1 MRYLLDSNVLSEPT
15 NKHPEP
21 KVVQW
26 LATYADQCLVSI
38 LALGEVERGIA
49 KLPNGG
55 RRQKL
60 TNWFQDLAEGMEKD
74 GRVIIIDRAL
84 MSFWTGVYNREER
97 LTKRKPPFVDT
108 MMAATAEMHGLTMVT
123 RNEKDFPKSLAVFN
137 PWKP

>member
-1 MRYLLDSNVLSEPT
+1 MRYLLDTNVLSEPT
-15 NKHPEP
+15 KKHPEP

-26 LATYADQCLVSI
+26 LAAHAGQCLVSI

-49 KLPNGG
+49 KLPDG
-55 RRQKL
+55 RRRRELKQWFQKL
-60 TNWFQDLAEGMEKD
+60 ADGMEKD

-108 MMAATAEMHGLTMVT
+108 MIAATAEMHGLTMVT
-123 RNEKDFPKSLAVFN
+123 RNEKDFPKGPAVFN
-137 PWKP
+137 PWKA